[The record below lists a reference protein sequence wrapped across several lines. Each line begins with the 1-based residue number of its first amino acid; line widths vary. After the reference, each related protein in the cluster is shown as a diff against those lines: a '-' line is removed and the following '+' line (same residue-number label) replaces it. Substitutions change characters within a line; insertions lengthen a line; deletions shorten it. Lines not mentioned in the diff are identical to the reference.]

1 MVWYLTSVVLHGVVI
16 SLVSMAR
23 NIIERILRQLWEV
36 GCNPNQFPIQL
47 LQSVITPFS
56 HTLPSE
62 ITPTLI
68 LSSASME
75 KDNNT
80 DTTGLL

>member
-1 MVWYLTSVVLHGVVI
+1 MMWYLSSVVLHGVVI

-56 HTLPSE
+56 HTLSSE
-62 ITPTLI
+62 ITPTLTC
-68 LSSASME
+68 ASME